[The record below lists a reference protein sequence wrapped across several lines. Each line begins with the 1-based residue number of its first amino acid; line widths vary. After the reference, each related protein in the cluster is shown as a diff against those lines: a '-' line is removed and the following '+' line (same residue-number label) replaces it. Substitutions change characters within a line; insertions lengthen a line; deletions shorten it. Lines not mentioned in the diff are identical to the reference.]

1 MYILCTVWYNDLI
14 LKYDNEEAVMADNI
28 NITLNDNK
36 EHEDSIKIADDVI
49 RCIAALAATDIDG
62 VSGMAGNSTDEIVAM
77 LGRKTLD
84 KGVKMSVNDDVVKL
98 TVSVIIKYGCNIPD
112 VSAKIQDK
120 VRSTIESMTGLTV
133 SEINVNVAGID
144 TSAENI

>member
-1 MYILCTVWYNDLI
+1 MYILCTVWYNDSI
-14 LKYDNEEAVMADNI
+14 LKYDNEEAVMGNNI

-62 VSGMAGNSTDEIVAM
+62 VSGMAGSSTDEIVAM

>member
-14 LKYDNEEAVMADNI
+14 LKYDNEEAVMAENI
-28 NITLNDNK
+28 NITLNNNK

-84 KGVKMSVNDDVVKL
+84 KGVKMNVNDDVVRL
-98 TVSVIIKYGCNIPD
+98 TVSVIVKYGCSIPD
-112 VSAKIQDK
+112 VSARIQDK
-120 VRSTIESMTGLTV
+120 VRSTIESMTGLNV
-133 SEINVNVAGID
+133 SEVNVNVAGID

>member
-1 MYILCTVWYNDLI
+1 MYILCTVWYNDLT
-14 LKYDNEEAVMADNI
+14 LKYDDEEAVMADNI

-62 VSGMAGNSTDEIVAM
+62 VSGMAGSSTDEIVAM

>member
-1 MYILCTVWYNDLI
+1 MYILCTVWYNDLT

-62 VSGMAGNSTDEIVAM
+62 VSGMAGSSTDEIVAM
-77 LGRKTLD
+77 LVRKTLD

>member
-1 MYILCTVWYNDLI
+1 MYILCTVWYNDLT

-62 VSGMAGNSTDEIVAM
+62 VSGMAGSSTDEIVAM

>member
-1 MYILCTVWYNDLI
+1 
-14 LKYDNEEAVMADNI
+14 
-28 NITLNDNK
+28 
-36 EHEDSIKIADDVI
+36 
-49 RCIAALAATDIDG
+49 
-62 VSGMAGNSTDEIVAM
+62 M

>member
-28 NITLNDNK
+28 NITLNDNN

-62 VSGMAGNSTDEIVAM
+62 VSGMAGSSTDEIVAM

>member
-1 MYILCTVWYNDLI
+1 MYILCTVWYNDLT
-14 LKYDNEEAVMADNI
+14 LKYDDEEAVMADNI

-49 RCIAALAATDIDG
+49 RCIAALAAPDIDG
-62 VSGMAGNSTDEIVAM
+62 VSGMAGSSTDEIVAM

>member
-1 MYILCTVWYNDLI
+1 
-14 LKYDNEEAVMADNI
+14 MAENI
-28 NITLNDNK
+28 NITLNNNK

-84 KGVKMSVNDDVVKL
+84 KGVKMNVNDDVVRL
-98 TVSVIIKYGCNIPD
+98 TLSVIVKYGCSIPD
-112 VSAKIQDK
+112 VSARIQDK
-120 VRSTIESMTGLTV
+120 LRSTIESMTGLNV
-133 SEINVNVAGID
+133 SEVNVNVAGID

>member
-62 VSGMAGNSTDEIVAM
+62 VSGMAGSSTDEIVAM